1 MYMDQTPERRG
12 RANGDALMP
21 FIAGAVSGV
30 IAYTLGSGLFVAAVT
45 TVVVAWLAFA
55 GITLLNHFRKGR

>member
-1 MYMDQTPERRG
+1 MDQTPERG
-12 RANGDALMP
+12 RRIDGDALMP

-45 TVVVAWLAFA
+45 TVVVAWITFG
-55 GITLLNHFRKGR
+55 GITLLNRFRKNR